1 VTSDDDRTPLDQ
13 LVDQA
18 ADVFVYAPIGLF
30 FEAPSLLPKLA
41 AQGRVHARNAR
52 LFGQYAVRHGE
63 AELKRRI
70 ADLEQQATGLLGLFG
85 LGTEPVESDAPPPA
99 GAPGEA
105 AGEAVPDRAAVAG
118 NGHTPARQAARSEA
132 ARSRAGRSGAARSAA
147 SEVAEPA
154 EAPAPDVDT
163 LSIPGYDS
171 LSASQVVTRL
181 EGLTPTELEAVRA
194 YESAHRGRKTIL
206 NKVAQLQG

>member
-18 ADVFVYAPIGLF
+18 ANLFVYAPIGLF
-30 FEAPSLLPKLA
+30 FEAPTLVPKLA
-41 AQGRVHARNAR
+41 EQGRVHARNAR
-52 LFGQYAVRHGE
+52 LFGQFAVRHGE

-70 ADLEQQATGLLGLFG
+70 AGVEQQATGLLGLFG
-85 LGTEPVESDAPPPA
+85 LGTEPAPSEPGPPA
-99 GAPGEA
+99 APE
-105 AGEAVPDRAAVAG
+105 DAAVAG
-118 NGHTPARQAARSEA
+118 NGHGRPPGE
-132 ARSRAGRSGAARSAA
+132 RSRAARPRA
-147 SEVAEPA
+147 SVVAEPA
-154 EAPAPDVDT
+154 APPAPEVGT
-163 LSIPGYDS
+163 LAIPGYDS

-181 EGLTPTELEAVRA
+181 EGLTPAELEAVRA